1 MFASLF
7 RSSLLLL
14 VAVGAC
20 VPLLRAAPVSLSS
33 AVLVPVGQT
42 GRVAEVLQQEI
53 DHRAQVQLAI
63 QSKWDGKGPAIV
75 FGTRASLQAA
85 HPRLAAALPA
95 QPSGSEGYAIAVTG
109 SAQAPVVLAAGN
121 DERGTLFAAGRLLQ
135 ELHMHRQRVDLDDGF
150 RVATAPRYP
159 LRGHQLGYRPKT
171 NSYDGWD
178 VAQWDRYIRELAL
191 FGTNAIE
198 LIPPR
203 SDDAAD
209 SPHFPLPP
217 LRMMR
222 EMSRIIDS
230 YHLDCWVWFPALE
243 KDYTNPETMANAV
256 REWEEVFQALPRIDA
271 LFVPGGDPGHTE
283 PKVLMQVLERQTQVL
298 RKYHPNATMWVS
310 PQGFDA
316 AWMEEFYG
324 LLATRPAWL
333 KGVVYGPQNRA
344 SLSELRKRV
353 PAQFELRHYPDIT
366 HTMRAQFPVPDWD
379 VAYALTLQREPINP
393 RPVDQAL
400 IVRKVQPQ
408 VPYGFLAYSEGCND
422 DVNKFIWSALGWDP
436 DADLTGILRR
446 YSRLLIGASLEE
458 PFAQGLLRLEQNWRG
473 PLLANEGVGDTLSLF
488 RHMESSATPA
498 QKANWRFQQALYRA
512 YYDAYIRA
520 RLLDER
526 AREERAL
533 SHLSEASTV
542 GTLAAMDAAQ
552 RELAPPL
559 TQRPATALRARVFEL
574 AEALFQSIRM
584 QLSVDRYQAISVGR
598 GANLDLIDTPLNNAP
613 WLLAQFA
620 GIRQLPDEPTR
631 LRRLDAV
638 RHWTHA
644 GPGGFYDDL
653 GDPLHQS
660 HLVRPQL
667 FEDDP
672 TMANTVKTGYSG
684 FRANA
689 TGRISWWRVAEAAG
703 DTPLEMR
710 YNHLDP
716 TAQYRVR
723 VVYGGDSNQTPIR
736 LEADGR
742 FEIHPFQPKNL
753 DFTPVEFVIP
763 REATAD
769 GALTLRFTRPP
780 GLGGNGRGVQVAE
793 VWLLREDASE
803 VKAAR

>member
-1 MFASLF
+1 MLASLF
-7 RSSLLLL
+7 RFASLLVL
-14 VAVGAC
+14 AVTVC
-20 VPLLRAAPVSLSS
+20 QWPLWAAPVSLRS
-33 AVLVPVGQT
+33 AVLAPVGPT

-53 DHRAQVQLAI
+53 DRRAQVSLAI
-63 QSKWDGKGPAIV
+63 QTNWDGKGAAIV
-75 FGTRASLQAA
+75 FGSRAAIQRA

-95 QPSGSEGYAIAVTG
+95 QPSGNDGFAIAITG
-109 SAQAPVVLAAGN
+109 NAQTPVVLVAGN
-121 DERGTLFAAGRLLQ
+121 DARGTLFAAGRLLQ
-135 ELHMHRQRVDLDDGF
+135 EMRLDRQRVDIDDAF
-150 RVATAPRYP
+150 RIASAPRYP

-243 KDYTNPETMANAV
+243 KDYTDPATMANAV

-283 PKVLMQVLERQTQVL
+283 PKVLMQVLQRQTEVL
-298 RKYHPNATMWVS
+298 RKYHPKATMWVS

-324 LLATRPAWL
+324 LLAQRPAWL

-344 SLSELRKRV
+344 SLSELRQRV

-379 VAYALTLQREPINP
+379 VAYALTLQREPVNP

-408 VPYGFLAYSEGCND
+408 APHGFLAYSEGCND
-422 DVNKFIWSALGWDP
+422 DVNKFVWSALGWDP
-436 DADLTGILRR
+436 DADLTDVLRR
-446 YSRLLIGASLEE
+446 YSRLLLGASLEE

-473 PLLANEGVGDTLSLF
+473 PLLSNESVGATLSLF
-488 RHMESSATPA
+488 RQMESSATPA

-512 YYDAYIRA
+512 YYDAYVRA

-533 SHLSEASTV
+533 SMLSEASTV
-542 GTLAAMDAAQ
+542 GSLAAIDAAQ
-552 RELAPPL
+552 RELSPL
-559 TQRPATALRARVFEL
+559 VGDRPAAALRARVFEL

-584 QLSVDRYQAISVGR
+584 QLSVERYQAISVGR
-598 GANLDLIDTPLNNAP
+598 GANLDLIDTPLSNAP
-613 WLLAQFA
+613 WLLAQLA
-620 GIRQLPDEPTR
+620 SIRQEPDERVR

-638 RHWTHA
+638 RHWTDA

-653 GDPLHQS
+653 GDPLHQA
-660 HLVRPQL
+660 HLVRPQG
-667 FEDDP
+667 FQDDP
-672 TMANTVKTGYSG
+672 TMAATVKTGFSG

-703 DTPLEMR
+703 DSPLEMR
-710 YNHLDP
+710 YDNLDP
-716 TAQYRVR
+716 FASYRVR
-723 VVYGGDSNQTPIR
+723 IIYGGDSNPIPIR

-742 FEIHPFQPKNL
+742 FEIHPYQPKNM
-753 DFTPVEFVIP
+753 DFTPVEFAIP
-763 REATAD
+763 REATSD
-769 GALTLRFTRPP
+769 GALTLRFTRPS
-780 GLGGNGRGVQVAE
+780 GLGGNGRGVQVCE
-793 VWLLREDASE
+793 VWLLREEMPSPT
-803 VKAAR
+803 AAR